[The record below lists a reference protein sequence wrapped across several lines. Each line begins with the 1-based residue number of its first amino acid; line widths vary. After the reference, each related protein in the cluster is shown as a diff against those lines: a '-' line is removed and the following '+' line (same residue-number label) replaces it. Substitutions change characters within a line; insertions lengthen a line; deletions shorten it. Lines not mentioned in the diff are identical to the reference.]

1 MVLLFEILKEVDI
14 AMKPSTIRYFIREGF
29 GNVSKNMLMTAAS
42 ILAVSAC
49 ISLLTFSYTIS
60 VNISGVLNQ
69 MEDSIGISV
78 FLDGEP
84 ISSDIDVMRKSI
96 EGIIHVQD
104 VKYISPDDAL
114 EELKESWGSDEDIFD
129 GLDSSNN
136 PLSHS
141 LQISIYD
148 IEYQGEVL
156 RELEKLDG
164 IANIRHGQTETDLI
178 MSVSQ
183 AINISSIVVMIILG
197 IVSIMIIV
205 NTIRIS
211 VANRRVEINIMKYV
225 GATDWFIRWPFI
237 LEGGVIGFI
246 GASIPIALGIPIY
259 SKTIE
264 MIYSFIPM
272 LEMIRFKVVGD
283 IYMVLA
289 PLAMVF
295 GIGLGVFGSVTAIKK
310 HLKV

>member
-84 ISSDIDVMRKSI
+84 ISSDIDAMRKSI

-289 PLAMVF
+289 PVAMVF

>member
-84 ISSDIDVMRKSI
+84 ISSDIDAMRKSI
-96 EGIIHVQD
+96 ESIIHVQD

-289 PLAMVF
+289 PVAMVF

>member
-84 ISSDIDVMRKSI
+84 ISSDIDAMRKSI